1 MFSKATYVTQFTP
14 QKGFINILIH
24 WSTTLQYFRYPPN
37 PPCFFF
43 KGPLLVGVETGTK
56 AINMRFRLS
65 KSALIFFF
73 SPWCPCPWLLLNR
86 SLSRCATSFKLASLA
101 NNYAERSSC
110 SKSNAQLTF
119 EFLTRNLPVDSYFGK
134 PKHLIHSRDVTS
146 TQELVP
152 ARNDKTVVSSRNVAC
167 FLELTWAND
176 YEPFFLQSTL
186 GSFRS
191 PIFFFAPLDL
201 GACDQ
206 FFLGG

>member
-1 MFSKATYVTQFTP
+1 MLWFSLTNQ
-14 QKGFINILIH
+14 ILIPKAVCVQQSNLCDSVYTTKGLYKH
-24 WSTTLQYFRYPPN
+24 LNSLIHNTTILPVSTQPAL
-37 PPCFFF
+37 FFF

-101 NNYAERSSC
+101 NNYTERSSC

-167 FLELTWAND
+167 FLELT
-176 YEPFFLQSTL
+176 
-186 GSFRS
+186 
-191 PIFFFAPLDL
+191 
-201 GACDQ
+201 
-206 FFLGG
+206 